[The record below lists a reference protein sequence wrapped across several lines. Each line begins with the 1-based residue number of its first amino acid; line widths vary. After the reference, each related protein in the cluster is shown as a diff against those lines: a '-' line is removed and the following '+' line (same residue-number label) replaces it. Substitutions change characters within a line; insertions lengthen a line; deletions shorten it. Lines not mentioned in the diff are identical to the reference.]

1 MWSEASIVNE
11 CGESPWVDNS
21 IMIKLKADILEAWFS
36 STIRINTDDGETA
49 YCQNAGF
56 WIQQYKP

>member
-21 IMIKLKADILEAWFS
+21 IMIKLKADILEA
-36 STIRINTDDGETA
+36 
-49 YCQNAGF
+49 
-56 WIQQYKP
+56 